1 MEILKHPGPITAWV
15 KNDSGQKDLQT
26 SEGFLV
32 YGTNMSPV
40 KTQIR

>member
-1 MEILKHPGPITAWV
+1 MEILKHPGPIAAWV

-26 SEGFLV
+26 SLYLF
-32 YGTNMSPV
+32 YGTKMSPV